1 MKRYIT
7 RHVLLAKLA
16 ALALLT
22 LCFMQIS
29 VRAQYGNPRT
39 YQIISAGTDGLARGQ
54 TLRFTLFNPNVAG
67 LQDEHETVRAQAK
80 LSDERGNVIAESDEV
95 AIPAGE
101 FRSFDF
107 HRNDIPLAGEAGTG
121 RLQLRASCYV
131 RVAVPEKKLD
141 GFVASVEIIEDGLSS
156 TLLVAESL
164 PSHDGGDG
172 NDFLNSGFGN
182 NIVLGIVPGQTLRL
196 SLFNPPSSGSE
207 TQRHPISAHVKVFDY
222 GGNLLAQSP
231 ELVIPPSEFRS
242 FNFSRAAL
250 PPAGEPGTGRLQ
262 VRVRLELSGSPKA
275 TALLVPSL
283 EIIDNSTGR
292 TTARIRSTNN
302 LKQIAL
308 AAL

>member
-22 LCFMQIS
+22 LCFVQMP
-29 VRAQYGNPRT
+29 VRAQFGNPRA
-39 YQIISAGTDGLARGQ
+39 YQIISAGNGLVRGQ
-54 TLRFTLFNPNVAG
+54 TLRFTLFNPNEPS
-67 LQDEHETVRAQAK
+67 LRDEHETVRAQAQ
-80 LSDERGNVIAESDEV
+80 LSDERGNVIAESDEA

-101 FRSFDF
+101 FHSFDF
-107 HRNDIPLAGEAGTG
+107 HRSDIPLAGEAGTG

-131 RVAVPEKKLD
+131 RVAVPYKKID
-141 GFVASVEIIEDGLSS
+141 GFAASMEIIEDGLS
-156 TLLVAESL
+156 TTILLAEG
-164 PSHDGGDG
+164 PASHSGSDGD
-172 NDFLNSGFGN
+172 DFLNSGFGN
-182 NIVLGIVPGQTLRL
+182 NILIGMVPGQTLRL

-262 VRVRLELSGSPKA
+262 VRVRLELSGNPRA
-275 TALLVPSL
+275 TALLAPSL
-283 EIIDNSTGR
+283 EIIDDSTGR
-292 TTARIRSTNN
+292 TVVAGQPSYWVYGSELPR
-302 LKQIAL
+302 
-308 AAL
+308 